1 MTPQSILVVEDESVV
16 ARDIQNS
23 IGRIGHEVAGWATT
37 AEEAISLAEEHDPD
51 LVLMD
56 IRLGGEVDG
65 ITAAEHIRERFDIP
79 VVFLT
84 AFADDQTLSRAKIV
98 GPYGYILKP
107 FEEADLRI
115 AIEMGA
121 CKHKLDR
128 KVSEANRALAEETD
142 FLDAL
147 FETIPAS
154 VMVVDEHQK
163 IRMVNQTLERDFAI
177 ARGTTVDVCPG
188 DALSCPRAV
197 DQPGA
202 CGTLDECVKCQ
213 LRPTITE
220 ALAGSKIDRR
230 HCQFAYQVDN
240 EIRELTLQVSTK
252 PLDHKGERLAI
263 VILEDITELSGL
275 RQALRTET
283 GFAGIVGSTPVMH
296 QVFESIRE
304 VAAVDVPV
312 AILGESGVGKELVA
326 KAIHDRGPRAKKNFV
341 TVNCGALPEG
351 LLESEL
357 FGHVKGAFTGSVK
370 DRKGRF
376 ELADGGTIFLDEVAD
391 LTPST
396 QVKLLRVLQEGTFE
410 PVGSDRTRTVDV
422 RVLSA
427 TNKNLE
433 EEVRARR
440 FRDDLFYRLCV
451 VPLRVP
457 SLRERV
463 DDIPLLVDHFL
474 MRSSA
479 TSGGRALAI
488 SDEVMEVFRS
498 SSWLGNV
505 RELQNVLQFA
515 WIKCKGDVILV
526 EHLPPNLRMTG
537 VHAGSTIRRRRG
549 LTVDIV
555 SAALDET
562 RGNKTEAAKRLGVS
576 RATLYRFLDQMSL

>member
-65 ITAAEHIRERFDIP
+65 ITAAEHIREHFDIP

-107 FEEADLRI
+107 FDESDLRI
-115 AIEMGA
+115 AIEIGA
-121 CKHKLDR
+121 CKHRLDR

-142 FLDAL
+142 FLEAL

-154 VMVVDEHQK
+154 VMVVDENQK
-163 IRMVNQTLERDFAI
+163 VRMVNQALERDFAI
-177 ARGTTVDVCPG
+177 ARGTTVNGCPG

-213 LRPTITE
+213 LRPTIAE

-230 HCQFAYQVDN
+230 HCQFAYQV
-240 EIRELTLQVSTK
+240 
-252 PLDHKGERLAI
+252 RLSI

-283 GFAGIVGSTPVMH
+283 WFAGIVGSTPVM
-296 QVFESIRE
+296 QNIFESIRE

-326 KAIHDRGPRAKKNFV
+326 RAIHDRGPRAKKNFV
-341 TVNCGALPEG
+341 TVNCGALPES

-357 FGHVKGAFTGSVK
+357 FGHVKGAFTGSVR

-410 PVGSDRTRTVDV
+410 PVGSDKTRTVDV

-427 TNKNLE
+427 TNKDLE

-457 SLRERV
+457 PLRERI
-463 DDIPLLVDHFL
+463 DDIPLLAEHFML
-474 MRSSA
+474 RSSA
-479 TSGGRALAI
+479 TSGGRKLSI

-498 SSWLGNV
+498 LSWPGNV

-515 WIKCKGDVILV
+515 WIKCKSDVILI
-526 EHLPPNLRMTG
+526 EHLPPNLRLTG
-537 VHAGSTIRRRRG
+537 AQAASKIRRRRG
-549 LTVDIV
+549 LTVDAV

-562 RGNKTEAAKRLGVS
+562 NGNKTEAAKFLGVS
-576 RATLYRFLDQMSL
+576 RATL